1 MNFFYLHELK
11 KFSWSAF
18 MMHQGK
24 RLIRTAQT
32 ALESVFSFYVIQ
44 VLHGESS
51 SAGYWSGW

>member
-1 MNFFYLHELK
+1 
-11 KFSWSAF
+11 

-32 ALESVFSFYVIQ
+32 ALESVFNFYVIQ